1 MTAVFCLAL
10 SRKGAGEPAWGPIL
24 LLNAATALFP
34 SLGITSGFNR
44 GWRFG
49 RVMAHRFSLILPVSP
64 VLAIRV
70 VMCRSC
76 GRAGLPRHG
85 WPCPLLASWH
95 RSACLQ
101 IGIGRCDPYTVM
113 VTTAALPAL
122 TFAIEAISP
131 AYAGWWLTALGV
143 AIVWVSRVGCRREK
157 ALTGVRH
164 RMSQHPNGRATSPTA
179 HRRGRSGR
187 LEAIQPLSTR
197 PCGSW
202 LTYVSAESCRSPEPL
217 ASGRHARLD
226 CVRTAEPRRCVVPPT
241 MHRWDAVCRR

>member
-95 RSACLQ
+95 RSACCCRSGSDAA
-101 IGIGRCDPYTVM
+101 ISYTVM
-113 VTTAALPAL
+113 VTTAALPVL

-131 AYAGWWLTALGV
+131 AHAG
-143 AIVWVSRVGCRREK
+143 
-157 ALTGVRH
+157 
-164 RMSQHPNGRATSPTA
+164 P
-179 HRRGRSGR
+179 
-187 LEAIQPLSTR
+187 
-197 PCGSW
+197 
-202 LTYVSAESCRSPEPL
+202 
-217 ASGRHARLD
+217 
-226 CVRTAEPRRCVVPPT
+226 
-241 MHRWDAVCRR
+241 